1 MPSLT
6 TTRLVLVDDEQLIRA
21 GLRLLLH
28 GRDGIEVVGEA
39 SNGVEAVALVG
50 ATPCDVVLMDIRMP
64 RRDGIAATAEIQ
76 ALPDPPPVLVLT
88 TFDEDG
94 LVVDALEAGAIGF
107 LLKDTP
113 PDELVAAV
121 RAAAAGRQTFAPRV
135 LDRLVRAAL
144 TRRDPPA
151 DPEEDRLLTTLTERE
166 RDVAD
171 AVAEGLS
178 NAQISAVLAM
188 SLATVKTHLGR
199 VFDKLHAENRVQVA
213 LRVRRVPL
221 GGPASPA
228 RRQGSSSFSSQGE
241 L

>member
-1 MPSLT
+1 MQDLT

-39 SNGVEAVALVG
+39 SNGADAVTLVE

-64 RRDGIAATAEIQ
+64 RRDGIAATADIR
-76 ALPDPPPVLVLT
+76 ALPDAPPVLVLT
-88 TFDEDG
+88 TFDDDG
-94 LVVDALEAGAIGF
+94 LVVDALDAGAIGF

-113 PDELVAAV
+113 PEELVVAV

-135 LDRLVRAAL
+135 LDRLVQAARAGHA
-144 TRRDPPA
+144 PAA
-151 DPEEDRLLTTLTERE
+151 DPEEERLLAALTDRE

-171 AVAEGLS
+171 AVAQGLS
-178 NAQISAVLAM
+178 NAQISAELSM

-199 VFDKLHAENRVQVA
+199 VFDKLQVDNRVQVA
-213 LRVRRVPL
+213 LRVRRV
-221 GGPASPA
+221 S
-228 RRQGSSSFSSQGE
+228 RR
-241 L
+241 